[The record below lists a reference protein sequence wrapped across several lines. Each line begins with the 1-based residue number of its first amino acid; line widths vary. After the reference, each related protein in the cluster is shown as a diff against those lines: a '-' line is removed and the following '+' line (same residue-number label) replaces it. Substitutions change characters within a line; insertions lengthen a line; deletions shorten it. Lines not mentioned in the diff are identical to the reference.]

1 MITLILWVVLVVVQI
16 EPGVVETVMGYYD
29 SKAECEMDVKQVK
42 QYVEVLQASECV
54 PVTLYTVS
62 K

>member
-16 EPGVVETVMGYYD
+16 EPGATETIMGYYD
-29 SKAECEMDVKQVK
+29 SKAGCEMEVEQVK

>member
-16 EPGVVETVMGYYD
+16 EPGAIETVMGYYD
-29 SKAECEMDVKQVK
+29 SKAECEMEVEQVK

-54 PVTLYTVS
+54 PITLYIVN